1 MRAPGT
7 RISWVMCS
15 KTCWR
20 LLIGFIESTV
30 FYYVDSLLAK
40 AHAAT
45 LNTCHEPLPS
55 LPLFDNTPP
64 PTYPYTKSLSSYS
77 AVIQLYARSGQ
88 LDTALHLSSRLKE
101 GFQPWCRFGCQ
112 KIEEPHH
119 IFILC
124 QDSPH
129 SEILIPNDWNLQS
142 SLNAYHPPEQDI
154 SFIIKQVSNLFS
166 DSTVWPS
173 VKLMYD
179 GCNIV
184 RRKGLESV
192 YDNWG
197 RRGFSIRPE
206 DWFIWFH
213 DQDRDHM

>member
-1 MRAPGT
+1 MQPRWT
-7 RISWVMCS
+7 TVMNH
-15 KTCWR
+15 
-20 LLIGFIESTV
+20 
-30 FYYVDSLLAK
+30 SLRCLFSI
-40 AHAAT
+40 T
-45 LNTCHEPLPS
+45 PLP
-55 LPLFDNTPP
+55 PLILTPNPFP
-64 PTYPYTKSLSSYS
+64 PTPQWSSYML
-77 AVIQLYARSGQ
+77 A

-112 KIEEPHH
+112 QIEEPHH

-166 DSTVWPS
+166 ASNVWPS
-173 VKLMYD
+173 VKLICD

-197 RRGFSIRPE
+197 RRGFSMRPE
-206 DWFIWFH
+206 DWFIRFH
-213 DQDRDHM
+213 DQDRDHV

>member
-1 MRAPGT
+1 MGHVFKDMLAT
-7 RISWVMCS
+7 
-15 KTCWR
+15 

-30 FYYVDSLLAK
+30 FCYVDSLLAK
-40 AHAAT
+40 AHAAM

-124 QDSPH
+124 PRFT
-129 SEILIPNDWNLQS
+129 
-142 SLNAYHPPEQDI
+142 SLRDTYTQRL
-154 SFIIKQVSNLFS
+154 K
-166 DSTVWPS
+166 STVLTQRLPPTRARH
-173 VKLMYD
+173 
-179 GCNIV
+179 IIHHQA
-184 RRKGLESV
+184 
-192 YDNWG
+192 
-197 RRGFSIRPE
+197 SI
-206 DWFIWFH
+206 
-213 DQDRDHM
+213 